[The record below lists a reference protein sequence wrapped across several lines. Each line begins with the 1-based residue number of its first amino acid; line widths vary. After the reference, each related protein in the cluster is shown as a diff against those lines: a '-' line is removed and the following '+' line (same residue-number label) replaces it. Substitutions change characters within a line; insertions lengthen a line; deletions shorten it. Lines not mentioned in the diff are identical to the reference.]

1 MFEDFAAV
9 QTGRT
14 LLRQKDGT
22 VEQVRF
28 ASVSPNFLTLL
39 GGAVVT
45 GRTFAEADGQPLTDM
60 EAEPPGQPDL
70 LRSSTV
76 AVLSHDYWQRRYG
89 GSAAVLGQGL
99 SGSGAGATIV
109 GVLAP
114 GFELL
119 FPPTQSVE
127 RSPDVWVAAL
137 CRRTP
142 ANERCSR
149 TGWWDDGETV
159 SASRPR
165 RRRRTRWPPG
175 CERTSR
181 SGRPPDSTSGWTH
194 FSGISSRRSSRL
206 LSR

>member
-1 MFEDFAAV
+1 MAPWSRF
-9 QTGRT
+9 GC
-14 LLRQKDGT
+14 
-22 VEQVRF
+22 VRV
-28 ASVSPNFLTLL
+28 AELLTLL

-60 EAEPPGQPDL
+60 EAEPPGQPYL

-119 FPPTQSVE
+119 FPPKQNVE
-127 RSPDVWVAAL
+127 RSPDVWVAARL
-137 CRRTP
+137 SSDPSQRTMFSH
-142 ANERCSR
+142 RVVGR
-149 TGWWDDGETV
+149 LRDGVRLEAAQAEADAVAAGLRKNFPLWQT
-159 SASRPR
+159 AGFHIRLDR
-165 RRRRTRWPPG
+165 
-175 CERTSR
+175 
-181 SGRPPDSTSGWTH
+181 

-206 LSR
+206 WSR